1 MKKFTFHVLFFSLLF
16 VINAQAQLF
25 TRTAEIKEPSNKE
38 RGFGGIIAGVDFDKD
53 GKPEIY
59 ACNTNMVDGA
69 YELIPRIYKFEWNK
83 TTAKW
88 DSVWSATAPL
98 TEQNTWPAFAW
109 GDLDKDGRPEIYWA
123 PVNFSPYPDVAR
135 ILVYEYPGD
144 GSDNMG
150 VSDGLGGFMPNA
162 STNILAGAGLNIRP
176 IRFVIADPDADGK
189 DELIFCDRNGF
200 MNVGVLSVDI
210 IPNLGGGTEKWT
222 VEYSGQGVASLGTL
236 GKWDVAV
243 LGNIVYI
250 FEASTSSTAK
260 DIYKVYGIKYSS
272 GAWQAPKAQ
281 SGIAGGNGSFKGS
294 KVVDINKDGKNEI
307 LVAEWLGNAKGQGAK
322 VWLLQQVADT
332 LVSTEIAD
340 LESLGA
346 VRLNGADA
354 GDLDGDGKLDFVCA
368 ARHDAN
374 NSKKVPIFRVAY
386 KGGDITSAANYVSSV
401 IDSAYWT
408 KNGDMDVVSV
418 ANVDG
423 DPEDEVLYTQG
434 YSRGNSN
441 DDPMPLIILDKQF
454 TPVSVE
460 KLTDVIPADYYL
472 EQNYPNPFNPT
483 TQIKFGISEASNIEL
498 TVYDI
503 LGREIAV
510 LINKEYLAAGSYNV
524 KFNAENLA
532 SGIYIYKLTA
542 GNYSVSKKMQLLK

>member
-1 MKKFTFHVLFFSLLF
+1 MKRFSYHILFFSLLF
-16 VINAQAQLF
+16 VIQVQAQLF
-25 TRTAEIKEPSNKE
+25 TRTAEIKEPSGKE
-38 RGFGGIIAGVDFDKD
+38 WGFGGIIAGVDFDKD

-59 ACNTNMVDGA
+59 ACNTNMIDRA

-83 TTAKW
+83 TTSKW

-98 TEQNTWPAFAW
+98 SKQNTWPGFTW
-109 GDLDKDGRPEIYWA
+109 GDLDKDGRPEIYWG
-123 PVNFSPYPDVAR
+123 PVNFDPYPDVSR

-144 GSDNMG
+144 GTDNMG

-162 STNILAGAGLNIRP
+162 STNIVAGAGLNIRP
-176 IRFVIADPDADGK
+176 IRFVIADPDGDNK
-189 DELIFCDRNGF
+189 DELIFADRQGTVH
-200 MNVGVLSVDI
+200 VGVLSVDD
-210 IPNLGGGTEKWT
+210 IPNLGGGKEKWT
-222 VEYSGQGVASLGTL
+222 VEYSGQGNTVYGTSS
-236 GKWDVAV
+236 KYDVAV
-243 LGNIVYI
+243 IGNVVYI
-250 FEASTSSTAK
+250 IDSAG
-260 DIYKVYGIKYSS
+260 KVYGIKYANN
-272 GAWQAPKAQ
+272 AWQTPKVQ
-281 SGIAGGNGSFKGS
+281 TGIAGNNSSFKGS
-294 KVVDINKDGKNEI
+294 KVVDINKDGKKEI
-307 LVAEWLGNAKGQGAK
+307 LLAEWLGNTKGQGAK

-332 LVSTEIAD
+332 LTSKEIAD

-354 GDLDGDGKLDFVCA
+354 GDLDSDGNLDFVCG
-368 ARHDAN
+368 ARDDVN
-374 NSKKVPIFRVAY
+374 NSRKGPIFRVEY
-386 KGGDITSAANYVSSV
+386 QGGDITSAANYTSSV
-401 IDSAYWT
+401 IDSAYWRDF
-408 KNGDMDVVSV
+408 GDMDVITV

-423 DPEDEVLYTQG
+423 DASHEVLYTQG
-434 YSRGNSN
+434 YSRNSPT
-441 DDPMPLIILDKQF
+441 DPRMPLIILDKQF

-460 KLTDVIPADYYL
+460 KLTDVIPANYYL

-510 LINKEYLAAGSYNV
+510 LINKEYLSAGSYNV

-542 GNYSVSKKMQLLK
+542 GNNTVSKKMQLLK